1 MSQYGKDYQSL
12 VKQLK
17 ELRKRIA
24 KREQADQQRLN
35 TSNPNRVSA
44 VQRDIQKAQARQQ
57 RAQDNFSATQ
67 TGIKRRR
74 YPTAQETRD
83 AADSRSGVS
92 SSSSSSSSNKPKKTK
107 YPTAAETRAA
117 AAARRAAA
125 SSSSSSSGSSS
136 SSSSGRRT
144 SGQYAVNAPD
154 YSSSAA
160 KADNKSKEAKGLR
173 ADFSDVGGRLGAAL
187 GAAQDAILAER
198 KIKRGLNYGS
208 EDTNDYSLSSK
219 PDYSGKAAKA
229 DPKKKAKT
237 KPSDYK
243 VKSTDYSSRAA
254 QTSRESARQ
263 RAANIIDAASF
274 SLKNPKDYSSKA
286 AKAKRKKKES

>member
-17 ELRKRIA
+17 DLRKRIA

-44 VQRDIQKAQARQQ
+44 VKRDIQKAQARQQ
-57 RAQDNFSATQ
+57 RAQDNFSASQ

-92 SSSSSSSSNKPKKTK
+92 SSSSSLTNPRKPNT
-107 YPTAAETRAA
+107 PQQQTRAA

-144 SGQYAVNAPD
+144 SGEYA
-154 YSSSAA
+154 
-160 KADNKSKEAKGLR
+160 
-173 ADFSDVGGRLGAAL
+173 
-187 GAAQDAILAER
+187 
-198 KIKRGLNYGS
+198 
-208 EDTNDYSLSSK
+208 
-219 PDYSGKAAKA
+219 
-229 DPKKKAKT
+229 
-237 KPSDYK
+237 
-243 VKSTDYSSRAA
+243 
-254 QTSRESARQ
+254 
-263 RAANIIDAASF
+263 
-274 SLKNPKDYSSKA
+274 
-286 AKAKRKKKES
+286 